1 MAGFSLVLLLL
12 LFFWPAALVVAV
24 AYLVVNAA
32 ALIITSPAF
41 PAFIIS
47 LVAGAWGTVAAALV
61 LWRWHKDPEANPV
74 SVRSFTKTFVLYA
87 ISFVAFCV
95 GIYLAGVALL
105 TMFPL
110 SAEADAEAAA
120 ALLSMLV

>member
-47 LVAGAWGTVAAALV
+47 LIAGAWGTVAAVLV
-61 LWRWHKDPEANPV
+61 LWRWYKDPEGNPF
-74 SVRSFTKTFVLYA
+74 SVRAFTKTFVLYA
-87 ISFVAFCV
+87 VSFAAFCI

-105 TMFPL
+105 TMFPMQPE
-110 SAEADAEAAA
+110 AEAEAVA